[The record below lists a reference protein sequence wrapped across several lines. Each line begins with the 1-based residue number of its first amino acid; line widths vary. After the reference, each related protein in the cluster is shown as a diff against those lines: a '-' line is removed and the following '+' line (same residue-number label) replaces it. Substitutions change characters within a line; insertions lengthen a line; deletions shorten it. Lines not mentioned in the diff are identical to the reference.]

1 MSRIEHYISAL
12 RSQKRPFRFLLSRL
26 LWYTG
31 WSRLL
36 SIDRGLYRM
45 CFFPTALSA
54 TCWTA
59 SDDREEDGPFFASY
73 LKRGDIV
80 IDVGANIGTYTLT
93 AAAIVGDSGTVFSFE
108 PHPVIF
114 KYLQKN
120 VALNSF
126 KNVHLFNIAVGDA
139 KGAVSIS
146 DSRLDDQNEIL
157 MTDKGIR
164 VPIERLDKLL
174 IDKINESLSV
184 ALLKVDVEGYERFV
198 FQGASRILKKCECI
212 YFESWE
218 KHYAK
223 YNYITTDILELLISN
238 GFLIY
243 KVINGEIVK
252 LPINYRS
259 EVCENLMAIKNLL
272 NFKSRV
278 SEGQLHSMV

>member
-1 MSRIEHYISAL
+1 MRSIKRYISVL
-12 RSQKRPFRFLLSRL
+12 RSQKYPLKFLLSRL

-31 WSRLL
+31 LSRLL
-36 SIDRGLYRM
+36 TIDCGLYRI

-54 TCWTA
+54 TYWIA
-59 SDDREEDGPFFASY
+59 PDDRQEDGSFFASY

-80 IDVGANIGTYTLT
+80 IDVGANIGTYTLI
-93 AAAIVGDSGTVFSFE
+93 AAAIVGDLGIVFSFE

-120 VALNSF
+120 LALNSF
-126 KNVHLFNIAVGDA
+126 NNVYLFNIAVGDA
-139 KGAVSIS
+139 KGAVSLS
-146 DSRLDDQNEIL
+146 DKRSDDQNEIL

-164 VPIERLDKLL
+164 VPIESLDTLL

-223 YNYITTDILELLISN
+223 YNYLTTDILKLLISN
-238 GFLIY
+238 GFFIY
-243 KVINGEIVK
+243 KLINGEVIKV
-252 LPINYRS
+252 PINYRS
-259 EVCENLMAIKNLL
+259 EVCENLIAIKDLHS
-272 NFKSRV
+272 FQSRV
-278 SEGQLHSMV
+278 SEG